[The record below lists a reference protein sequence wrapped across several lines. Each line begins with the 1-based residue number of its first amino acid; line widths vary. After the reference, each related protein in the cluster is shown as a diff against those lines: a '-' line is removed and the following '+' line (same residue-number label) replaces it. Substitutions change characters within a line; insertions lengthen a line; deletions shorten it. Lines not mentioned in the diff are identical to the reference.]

1 MIITIPK
8 ILEDKRRCFCKNNRT
23 GIPKNLTK
31 YATTKN
37 LIPLPT
43 RDINIKPIARTI
55 PIGFAYLVFYT
66 VFAFERCSI

>member
-8 ILEDKRRCFCKNNRT
+8 MLEDKRRCFFKNNRA

-43 RDINIKPIARTI
+43 RDINIKPKMFI
-55 PIGFAYLVFYT
+55 PAMPLVT
-66 VFAFERCSI
+66 VIIL